1 MDQGDEASYQNPDFE
16 DNQSVSSIHDGD
28 SFVEVTDSLNVPINS
43 DFDSTDFSSDDSYMS
58 SSSHLGPFPDI
69 FQDEFES

>member
-43 DFDSTDFSSDDSYMS
+43 DFDSTDFSSDDS
-58 SSSHLGPFPDI
+58 
-69 FQDEFES
+69 